1 MLDGQGGQE
10 NARVLRRRRRR
21 RPRDQGPQLGRRRRR
36 DQGRDRRVARVTT
49 EDLLA
54 YESPAQSAADF
65 DTSLAAWRAT
75 LTSLGVVPNDAV
87 LRAYLEEGRGSF
99 SRAPQRD
106 EVANYEEVSEILRE
120 AGPPY
125 STMLH
130 E

>member
-1 MLDGQGGQE
+1 MG
-10 NARVLRRRRRR
+10 
-21 RPRDQGPQLGRRRRR
+21 
-36 DQGRDRRVARVTT
+36 
-49 EDLLA
+49 
-54 YESPAQSAADF
+54 
-65 DTSLAAWRAT
+65 
-75 LTSLGVVPNDAV
+75 
-87 LRAYLEEGRGSF
+87 RAYLEEGRGSF